1 MNAKTFKSLINK
13 LIKDTRS
20 GDINWQYKRFNNVI
34 MDNEGIDI
42 EDVDCDMFITNISPK
57 LTIALGNITKEDNPD
72 FFIIIKSHYI
82 KWVKDENNKPAAMVI
97 SYNTTMRTD
106 SDEYKEYINVN
117 SLKKLWDTCVAIDN
131 NSDGIQV
138 ELPIDSEDYS
148 LDKHE
153 ANRVKLTD
161 QLFEKYINS

>member
-1 MNAKTFKSLINK
+1 MKAKTFKSLINK

-20 GDINWQYKRFNNVI
+20 GGINWQYKKFSNDI
-34 MDNEGIDI
+34 MDNEGNDI
-42 EDVDCDMFITNISPK
+42 EYVDCDMFITNISPK
-57 LTIALGNITKEDNPD
+57 LTIALGDITEEDNPN
-72 FFIIIKSHYI
+72 FFIIIKSHDI
-82 KWVKDENNKPAAMVI
+82 KWGKDENNKPTVSVI
-97 SYNTTMRTD
+97 TYNTTIRTD
-106 SDEYKEYINVN
+106 SNEYKEYINVN

-131 NSDGIQV
+131 DSDSLQV
-138 ELPIDSEDYS
+138 ELPIDSEDYI